1 MPWYVINHFKFINLI
16 SLPQKAYP
24 PTTTNLLV
32 ISNFYKIVDL
42 VVLSIRSLRKR
53 RLENKF
59 DNSEAAY
66 SNSAIE
72 NDNSGK
78 QVDRNDMKLP
88 IVRETSV
95 ETLAIIVA

>member
-1 MPWYVINHFKFINLI
+1 MLLLQNLCVAEATACI
-16 SLPQKAYP
+16 LY
-24 PTTTNLLV
+24 
-32 ISNFYKIVDL
+32 FYKIVDL
-42 VVLSIRSLRKR
+42 VVLTIRSLRKR

-78 QVDRNDMKLP
+78 HVERNDIKLP